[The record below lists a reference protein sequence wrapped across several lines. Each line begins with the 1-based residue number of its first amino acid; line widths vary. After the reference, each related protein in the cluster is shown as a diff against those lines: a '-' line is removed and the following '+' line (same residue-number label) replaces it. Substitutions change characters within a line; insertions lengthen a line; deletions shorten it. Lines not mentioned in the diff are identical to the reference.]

1 MSCLAYFWQ
10 CHPSQALPTNLH
22 RSPGVQCRNLDPHSF
37 VVYAF
42 LPFFSLCRSEKS
54 KRIDNTCSRNVFAQH
69 WTHVRMCVRGQH
81 GKIAQKMHFKQE
93 TCYMVLTAVKGLC
106 VEASHH
112 HVMYSGVGRWGGG
125 LPRTYRSA
133 ALSIP
138 EREGHLGWWV
148 MPEGLVPVVFPLFPA
163 FSAPRSWLPGVVAA
177 TFELHVVPS
186 KDRDPVVRSRS
197 QGQE

>member
-1 MSCLAYFWQ
+1 MYRGKS
-10 CHPSQALPTNLH
+10 
-22 RSPGVQCRNLDPHSF
+22 SPRDVQGGGGEMGGGQSG
-37 VVYAF
+37 
-42 LPFFSLCRSEKS
+42 
-54 KRIDNTCSRNVFAQH
+54 NV
-69 WTHVRMCVRGQH
+69 G
-81 GKIAQKMHFKQE
+81 
-93 TCYMVLTAVKGLC
+93 
-106 VEASHH
+106 
-112 HVMYSGVGRWGGG
+112 GGG

-133 ALSIP
+133 AWSIP